1 MDILHVNA
9 HWDPEARVWWA
20 QSDEVPGLVAETKT
34 HEGLIIE
41 LRALVPAL
49 LAMNRPE
56 MKGGVSLRIVS
67 EQVEEVRFT

>member
-1 MDILHVNA
+1 MDTLNVNA

-20 QSDEVPGLVAETKT
+20 QSDEVPGLVAETTT
-34 HEGLIIE
+34 HEGLITE

-56 MKGGVSLRIVS
+56 VRGGVSLRIIS
-67 EQVEEVRFT
+67 EQVEEVRLS